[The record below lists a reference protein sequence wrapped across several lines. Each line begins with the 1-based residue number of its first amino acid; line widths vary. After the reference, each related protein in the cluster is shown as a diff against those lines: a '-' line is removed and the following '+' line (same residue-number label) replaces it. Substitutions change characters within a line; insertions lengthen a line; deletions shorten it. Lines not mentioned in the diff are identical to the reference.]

1 VTKTKIIVLVSFAL
15 VFAAG
20 TAVGILV
27 QRSAPKPRHR
37 PEPFAGLDL
46 SAQQR
51 EQMREIWSER
61 TGPGRPQM
69 SERRRELEEE
79 REEAFRALLTE
90 AQEEQY
96 EALIQEYEEKF
107 AELYLERRKAFEE
120 KLERTK
126 EILTEPQ
133 REKFEEFI
141 EEGKRMGRQLLP
153 GRPGLPGH
161 RYRDGPA
168 HER

>member
-1 VTKTKIIVLVSFAL
+1 MTKAKIIVLVSFAL
-15 VFAAG
+15 AFAAG
-20 TAVGILV
+20 TAVGVLV
-27 QRSAPKPRHR
+27 ERSARGPRRR

-46 SAQQR
+46 SPQQA
-51 EQMREIWSER
+51 EQMRQIWSDR
-61 TGPGRPQM
+61 TGPDRLQIL
-69 SERRRELEEE
+69 ELRRQLEEE
-79 REEAFRALLTE
+79 REEAVRALFTE

-120 KLERTK
+120 KVERTND
-126 EILTEPQ
+126 ILTEPQ
-133 REKFEEFI
+133 REKFEELI

-161 RYRDGPA
+161 RHRDGA
-168 HER
+168 ARER